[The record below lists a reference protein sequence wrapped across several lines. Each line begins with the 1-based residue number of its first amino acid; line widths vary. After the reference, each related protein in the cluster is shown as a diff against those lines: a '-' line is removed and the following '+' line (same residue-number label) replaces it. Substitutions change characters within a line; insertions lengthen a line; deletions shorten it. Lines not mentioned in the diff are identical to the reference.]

1 MCTENAQAK
10 ERALQESAL
19 LHKLDDRNRRRTEP
33 RPIDEELCNIAY
45 ERGQIGERIRKL
57 EAAIKANPEAVSEYH
72 KGLWKIQ
79 LDAMEGYYNALGE
92 RIKDFIA
99 QTERK

>member
-1 MCTENAQAK
+1 MIEQAEAK
-10 ERALQESAL
+10 QINVPKDLC
-19 LHKLDDRNRRRTEP
+19 RNQP

-57 EAAIKANPEAVSEYH
+57 ESAIKANPEAVSDYH

>member
-1 MCTENAQAK
+1 MCIENAQAK
-10 ERALQESAL
+10 QNKELPTPKDVCSLRQ
-19 LHKLDDRNRRRTEP
+19 P

-57 EAAIKANPEAVSEYH
+57 EAAIKANPESVSEYH
-72 KGLWKIQ
+72 KGLWKNQ
-79 LDAMEGYYNALGE
+79 LKAMNVYYNTLGD
-92 RIKDFIA
+92 RIKDFID

>member
-1 MCTENAQAK
+1 MIEQAEAK
-10 ERALQESAL
+10 QVNIPMDTCSS
-19 LHKLDDRNRRRTEP
+19 P

-45 ERGQIGERIRKL
+45 ERGQIGGRIRKL

-79 LDAMEGYYNALGE
+79 LKAMNLYYNALGD
-92 RIKDFIA
+92 RIKDFID

>member
-1 MCTENAQAK
+1 MCIENSQAK
-10 ERALQESAL
+10 QSEVPKDLCRC
-19 LHKLDDRNRRRTEP
+19 RTEP

-79 LDAMEGYYNALGE
+79 LDAMEGYYNTLGE

>member
-1 MCTENAQAK
+1 MIEQAEAK
-10 ERALQESAL
+10 QVEVPTDLR
-19 LHKLDDRNRRRTEP
+19 RRRTEP

-45 ERGQIGERIRKL
+45 ERCQIGERIHKI
-57 EAAIKANPEAVSEYH
+57 EAAIKANPEEVSDYH

-92 RIKDFIA
+92 RIQDFIY
-99 QTERK
+99 QTKRK